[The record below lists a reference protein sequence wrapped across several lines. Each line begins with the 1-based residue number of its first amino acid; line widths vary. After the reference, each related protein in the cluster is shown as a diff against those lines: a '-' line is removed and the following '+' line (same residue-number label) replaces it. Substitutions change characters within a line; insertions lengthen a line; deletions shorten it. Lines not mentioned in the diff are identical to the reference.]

1 MVQQLQLPEQPAV
14 SIMDTTAVGDFLVEE
29 GDSGLVHPYWDAA
42 NERSDKIVEDYT
54 KKLYRK
60 TLFSWRKPSL

>member
-29 GDSGLVHPYWDAA
+29 GDSGLAHPYWDVASESGDIA
-42 NERSDKIVEDYT
+42 IERIFSKETFNVISSLNL
-54 KKLYRK
+54 LY
-60 TLFSWRKPSL
+60 